1 MQNYNN
7 LLKNEYLNPVINNEN
22 SNANLNIENQI
33 KNPNINKGPKKA
45 FRKRSNIHTIDFE
58 LSHIKTNN
66 FINEANPNHNENC
79 ENFINN
85 NSFITNNNNVNI
97 PGIIGGNDNNYNNQF
112 NNFNKIIR
120 NETFTINGKSS
131 FKNDDSLKEAKK
143 NHNITERRHLTKNNH
158 ILAKDCKST
167 LNKGIIDNSRKIYN
181 LKQNHIRIENS
192 NINNININGSDINKN
207 NKINSLERNK
217 RKIENQNINNITIQ
231 TNRINR
237 NENENQYTIPQFN
250 KTINNEN
257 RKRKEIIPSYYNN
270 LYRKYKQIF
279 GDINIF
285 NSILIMLNN
294 ILDVNILLN
303 LDKMKEQIQ
312 FINNNFKYSLA
323 SILYHSKQYIWDNE
337 EIYSINI
344 FNKYTEFIYCF
355 LNLNYANNEKCL
367 FDINNME
374 KI

>member
-7 LLKNEYLNPVINNEN
+7 LVKNEYLNPVINNEN

-33 KNPNINKGPKKA
+33 KNPINKSPKKT
-45 FRKRSNIHTIDFE
+45 FRKRSNIQNIDFE

-85 NSFITNNNNVNI
+85 NSFITNNNNNVNI
-97 PGIIGGNDNNYNNQF
+97 PGIIGGNDNNYKNQF
-112 NNFNKIIR
+112 NELNRMER

-131 FKNDDSLKEAKK
+131 FKNDDSLKEVKK
-143 NHNITERRHLTKNNH
+143 NHKLTERRHLTNNNYR
-158 ILAKDCKST
+158 LTKDCKST
-167 LNKGIIDNSRKIYN
+167 LNKEIIDNSRKINN

-192 NINNININGSDINKN
+192 NINNINIGGSDINKN
-207 NKINSLERNK
+207 NKINSLARNK

-231 TNRINR
+231 TERINR

-257 RKRKEIIPSYYNN
+257 RKRKLIIPSYYNN

-279 GDINIF
+279 GDINFIR
-285 NSILIMLNN
+285 SIL
-294 ILDVNILLN
+294 
-303 LDKMKEQIQ
+303 K
-312 FINNNFKYSLA
+312 
-323 SILYHSKQYIWDNE
+323 SK
-337 EIYSINI
+337 
-344 FNKYTEFIYCF
+344 
-355 LNLNYANNEKCL
+355 
-367 FDINNME
+367 
-374 KI
+374 